1 MEEIPGLYDIINIC
15 GSGLL
20 FYTFGGYNWL
30 YNYVSPMIESIC
42 ILIFTQY
49 VSLYHTTKSYFEYT
63 YDTYPIVRGATNELK
78 LAYDMLHASYYSYHT
93 EPPVEPWLCV
103 VFINKNNLPERKNN
117 PYTFIEDYSYFLP
130 YENENEIDETSYYN
144 EYLEEAHDA
153 ANNIIDFES
162 IYESIIV
169 MNVKNTY
176 YYRILY
182 NTQRT
187 FEPIT
192 AVSNNCDSHFLT
204 IQYCHPKQKIT
215 IDIQFDK
222 RIYIIGNEI
231 LSPTFVLRYLEYQ
244 SIPFYFDKDYTIDI
258 MDTNIN
264 MFTLTSNEY
273 ICLEKDTYKIKKLQ

>member
-1 MEEIPGLYDIINIC
+1 MPSLYDIINLF

-20 FYTFGGYNWL
+20 FYTSGGYNLL
-30 YNYVSPMIESIC
+30 YNCVSHIIQPIC
-42 ILIFTQY
+42 ILLFTQY
-49 VSLYHTTKSYFEYT
+49 VSLYRTIKSHFEYT
-63 YDTYPIVRGATNELK
+63 YDTYPIVRDMTNELK
-78 LAYDMLHASYYSYHT
+78 LAYDMLHASYYNYHT

-117 PYTFIEDYSYFLP
+117 PYTFIEEYSYFLP
-130 YENENEIDETSYYN
+130 YENEIDETSYCN
-144 EYLEEAHDA
+144 GYLEEAHDA

-162 IYESIIV
+162 IYESMIV

-182 NTQRT
+182 DTQRT
-187 FEPIT
+187 FEPIPT
-192 AVSNNCDSHFLT
+192 LSNHCDTHFLT
-204 IQYCHPKQKIT
+204 IQYCHPKQNT
-215 IDIQFDK
+215 SIDIQLDK

-244 SIPFYFDKDYTIDI
+244 PIPFYFDKDYTIDI

-273 ICLEKDTYKIKKLQ
+273 ICLEKNTYTIQKLQ